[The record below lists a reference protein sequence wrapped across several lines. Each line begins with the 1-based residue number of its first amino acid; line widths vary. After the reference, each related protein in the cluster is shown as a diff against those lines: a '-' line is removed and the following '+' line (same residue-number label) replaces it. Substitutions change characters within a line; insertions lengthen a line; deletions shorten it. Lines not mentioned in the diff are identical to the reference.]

1 MKGISKKPGSG
12 LTLIEL
18 MVAILLL
25 AIAVIGAMGFRYFCA
40 MDARRADVQMTG
52 ARLGWM
58 LLENWKAS
66 GGDTTYVP
74 LIPGLTIT
82 PGPGPAKP
90 ADFTQHQSYQ
100 VFVNG
105 AYFYVTLSYR
115 NADTN
120 GARALNANVAW
131 MNRYQQWDP
140 ARPYKT
146 VGLTTLM
153 E

>member
-90 ADFTQHQSYQ
+90 ADFTQHQSYH
-100 VFVNG
+100 VLVNG
-105 AYFYVTLSYR
+105 AHLYATLSYK
-115 NADTN
+115 NATPTE
-120 GARALNANVAW
+120 ARKLNVNVAW
-131 MNRYQQWDP
+131 LYRYQQWDGTP
-140 ARPYKT
+140 PYKT
-146 VGLTTLM
+146 VGLTTYM